1 MTGLLSSKIQFSPF
15 SPVVCEK
22 MADNKL
28 YEILGVT
35 RNASDSEIKR
45 SYHKLAKEFH
55 PDKNPA
61 AGDKFKEISYAYEVL
76 SDPKK
81 RQTYDKYGLKGLQEG
96 GQGAGFRPDDF
107 FGHIFGD
114 IFGRQMGGGS
124 GGRRRAVGED
134 TIHPLKV
141 SLEDMYMGKTA
152 KLQLS
157 KNVICAACKGIG
169 GKPGAVVSCKDCH
182 GQGMK
187 VSYQQVGPNMTQQ
200 FQTLCP
206 TCQGLGETINDKDK
220 CPKCKG
226 KKVTNEIKIL
236 EVHVEKGMR
245 EHQKIFF
252 RGEGDQQ
259 PDTQPGDV
267 IIVLQQKQHEVF
279 QRTGDDLLMKHEIT
293 LTEALCGFEFVVK
306 HLDSRDLLIRHNP
319 GEVIKP
325 GDLKGI
331 QGEGMPTYKN
341 PFEKGNLYIKFD
353 VVFPENN
360 FASEEQ
366 MKQIESILPPRP
378 AFVMPTGEDVEE
390 VNLMEYT
397 ASERGQG
404 REEAY
409 ASDDDEHMH
418 AGPGVQCAHQ

>member
-1 MTGLLSSKIQFSPF
+1 MLLDSINATIKMRFFLQFQ
-15 SPVVCEK
+15 
-22 MADNKL
+22 N
-28 YEILGVT
+28 
-35 RNASDSEIKR
+35 
-45 SYHKLAKEFH
+45 YHKLAKEFH

-61 AGDKFKEISYAYEVL
+61 AGDRFKEISYAYEVL

-96 GQGAGFRPDDF
+96 GQGGGFASDDL
-107 FGHIFGD
+107 FGNFFGD
-114 IFGRQMGGGS
+114 IFGMGV
-124 GGRRRAVGED
+124 GGRGRGRARGED

-141 SLEDMYMGKTA
+141 SLEDMYVGKTA

-157 KNVICAACKGIG
+157 KNVICGPCKGVG
-169 GKPGAVVSCKDCH
+169 GKPGSVVSCRDCH
-182 GQGMK
+182 GQGVK
-187 VSYQQVGPNMTQQ
+187 VSYQQIGPNMTRQ
-200 FQTLCP
+200 FQTRCP
-206 TCQGLGETINDKDK
+206 NCQGQGETINEKDK

-226 KKVTNEIKIL
+226 KKVLNEIKIL

-245 EHQKIFF
+245 ENQKIFF

-267 IIVLQQKQHEVF
+267 IIVLQQKPHELF
-279 QRTGDDLLMKHEIT
+279 KRTGDDLLMEREIT

-306 HLDSRDLLIRHNP
+306 HLDGRDLLVRHLP
-319 GEVIKP
+319 GEVVKP

-331 QGEGMPTYKN
+331 QGEGMPQHKN

-353 VVFPENN
+353 VTFPENN
-360 FASEEQ
+360 FANEDQ
-366 MKQIESILPPRP
+366 LKQIESILPPRP

-397 ASERGQG
+397 ASERSRG

-409 ASDDDEHMH
+409 ASDDEEHMH
-418 AGPGVQCAHQ
+418 TGPGVQCAHQ

>member
-1 MTGLLSSKIQFSPF
+1 MSI
-15 SPVVCEK
+15 
-22 MADNKL
+22 
-28 YEILGVT
+28 ILHYFL
-35 RNASDSEIKR
+35 IFHCLFQ

-96 GQGAGFRPDDF
+96 GQGGGFPADDLL
-107 FGHIFGD
+107 GHFFGD
-114 IFGRQMGGGS
+114 IFGMGGGS
-124 GGRRRAVGED
+124 RSRGPARGED
-134 TIHPLKV
+134 TMHPLKV
-141 SLEDMYMGKTA
+141 SLEDMYMGKTT

-157 KNVICAACKGIG
+157 KNVICGPCKGVG
-169 GKPGAVVSCKDCH
+169 GKPGSAVTCEYCH
-182 GQGMK
+182 GQGIR
-187 VSYQQVGPNMTQQ
+187 VSYQQIAPQMTRQ
-200 FQTLCP
+200 FQQRCP
-206 TCQGLGETINDKDK
+206 VCEGQGETITVKDK

-226 KKVTNEIKIL
+226 KKVLTEIKIL

-245 EHQKIFF
+245 ENQKIFF

-267 IIVLQQKQHEVF
+267 IIVLQQKPHDVF
-279 QRTGDDLLMKHEIT
+279 QRNGDDLVMKHEIT

-306 HLDSRDLLIRHNP
+306 HLDGRDLLIRHSS

-325 GDLKGI
+325 GDIKGI
-331 QGEGMPTYKN
+331 QGEGMPQYKN
-341 PFEKGNLYIKFD
+341 PFEKGNLYVKFD

-360 FASEEQ
+360 FANEEQ
-366 MKQIESILPPRP
+366 LKQIESVLPPRP
-378 AFVMPTGEDVEE
+378 VFVMPTGEDVEE

-397 ASERGQG
+397 ASDRGRG

-409 ASDDDEHMH
+409 ASDDEEHSH

>member
-1 MTGLLSSKIQFSPF
+1 
-15 SPVVCEK
+15 

-28 YEILGVT
+28 YEVLGVT
-35 RNASDSEIKR
+35 RNSSDSEIKR
-45 SYHKLAKEFH
+45 NYHKLAKEYH

-61 AGDKFKEISYAYEVL
+61 AGDRFKEISYAYEVL

-96 GQGAGFRPDDF
+96 GQGGGFPQDDLF
-107 FGHIFGD
+107 RQFFGD
-114 IFGRQMGGGS
+114 IFGMGGG
-124 GGRRRAVGED
+124 GRSRGRARGED
-134 TIHPLKV
+134 TVHTLKV
-141 SLEDMYMGKTA
+141 SLEDIYVGKTA

-157 KNVICAACKGIG
+157 KNVICGPCKGVG
-169 GKPGAVVSCKDCH
+169 GKPGSVVSCRDCH
-182 GQGMK
+182 GQGIK
-187 VSYQQVGPNMTQQ
+187 VSYQQMAPNMTRQ
-200 FQTLCP
+200 FQTRCH
-206 TCQGLGETINDKDK
+206 TCQGQGETISEKDK

-226 KKVTNEIKIL
+226 KKVLNETKIL

-245 EHQKIFF
+245 ENQKITF

-259 PDTQPGDV
+259 PDTEPGDV
-267 IIVLQQKQHEVF
+267 IIVLQQKPHDVF
-279 QRTGDDLLMKHEIT
+279 QRSGDDLIIKHDIS

-306 HLDSRDLLIRHNP
+306 HLDGRDLLIRHAA

-331 QGEGMPTYKN
+331 LGEGMPQYKN

-353 VVFPENN
+353 VTFPENN
-360 FASEEQ
+360 FATEEQ
-366 MKQIESILPPRP
+366 LKQIETVLPPRA

-390 VNLMEYT
+390 VNLMDYT
-397 ASERGQG
+397 PSERSRG

-409 ASDDDEHMH
+409 ASDDEDQMH
-418 AGPGVQCAHQ
+418 SGQGVQCAHQ

>member
-1 MTGLLSSKIQFSPF
+1 
-15 SPVVCEK
+15 

-28 YEILGVT
+28 YDILGVS
-35 RNASDSEIKR
+35 RNASDAEIKR

-61 AGDKFKEISYAYEVL
+61 AGDKFKEISFAYEAL

-96 GQGAGFRPDDF
+96 GQGGGFPPDDIL
-107 FGHIFGD
+107 GHFFGD
-114 IFGRQMGGGS
+114 IFGMGGGS
-124 GGRRRAVGED
+124 RGRQRARGED

-141 SLEDMYMGKTA
+141 TLEDMYNGKTT

-157 KNVICAACKGIG
+157 KNVICGPCKGIG

-182 GQGMK
+182 GQGIK
-187 VSYQQVGPNMTQQ
+187 ISYQQIGPNMTRQ
-200 FQTLCP
+200 FQTRCP
-206 TCQGLGETINDKDK
+206 TCQGQGETINEKDK

-226 KKVTNEIKIL
+226 KKVLNETKIL
-236 EVHVEKGMR
+236 EVHVDKGMR
-245 EHQKIFF
+245 ENQKIYF

-267 IIVLQQKQHEVF
+267 VIILQQKTHDVF
-279 QRTGDDLLMKHEIT
+279 QRTGDDLLMKREIT

-306 HLDSRDLLIRHNP
+306 HLDGRDLLIRHFT
-319 GEVIKP
+319 GEVVKP

-331 QGEGMPTYKN
+331 QGEGMPLFKN
-341 PFEKGNLYIKFD
+341 PFEKGNLYVKFD
-353 VVFPENN
+353 VVFPDNN

-366 MKQIESILPPRP
+366 LKQIESILPPRP

-397 ASERGQG
+397 ANDRNRGG

-409 ASDDDEHMH
+409 ASDDEEHMH

>member
-1 MTGLLSSKIQFSPF
+1 MHDFCPLFTSSSFWYLFLILLFQ
-15 SPVVCEK
+15 
-22 MADNKL
+22 
-28 YEILGVT
+28 
-35 RNASDSEIKR
+35 

-76 SDPKK
+76 SDTKK
-81 RQTYDKYGLKGLQEG
+81 RQIYDKYGLKGLQEG
-96 GQGAGFRPDDF
+96 GQGGGFPPDDL
-107 FGHIFGD
+107 FGHFFGD
-114 IFGRQMGGGS
+114 IFGMGGGS
-124 GGRRRAVGED
+124 RPRGPARGED
-134 TIHPLKV
+134 TMHPLKV
-141 SLEDMYMGKTA
+141 SLEDMYMGKTT

-157 KNVICAACKGIG
+157 KNIICGPCKGIG
-169 GKPGAVVSCKDCH
+169 GKPGSVVTCKDCH
-182 GQGMK
+182 GQGVK
-187 VSYQQVGPNMTQQ
+187 VSYQQIAPHMTRQ
-200 FQTLCP
+200 FQSRCP
-206 TCQGLGETINDKDK
+206 TCHGQGETINEKDK

-226 KKVTNEIKIL
+226 KKVLNETKIL
-236 EVHVEKGMR
+236 EVHIEKGMR
-245 EHQKIFF
+245 ENQKIFF

-267 IIVLQQKQHEVF
+267 IIVLQQKPHDVF
-279 QRTGDDLLMKHEIT
+279 QRTGDDLVIKHEIT
-293 LTEALCGFEFVVK
+293 LTEALCGFEFVIK
-306 HLDSRDLLIRHNP
+306 HLDGRDLLVRHAP

-331 QGEGMPTYKN
+331 QGEGMPQFKN

-360 FASEEQ
+360 FATEDQ
-366 MKQIESILPPRP
+366 LKQIETVLPPRP

-397 ASERGQG
+397 ASERGRG

-409 ASDDDEHMH
+409 ASDDEEHMH
-418 AGPGVQCAHQ
+418 TGPGVQCAHQ

>member
-1 MTGLLSSKIQFSPF
+1 
-15 SPVVCEK
+15 

-28 YEILGVT
+28 YEILGVS

-61 AGDKFKEISYAYEVL
+61 AGDRFKEISYAYEVL

-96 GQGAGFRPDDF
+96 GQGSGFPPDDL
-107 FGHIFGD
+107 FGHFFGD
-114 IFGRQMGGGS
+114 IFGMGGGS
-124 GGRRRAVGED
+124 RGGRGRARGED

-157 KNVICAACKGIG
+157 KNVICGSCKGIG
-169 GKPGAVVSCKDCH
+169 GKPGAVVTCKDCH
-182 GQGMK
+182 GQGIK
-187 VSYQQVGPNMTQQ
+187 VSYQQIGPNMTRQ
-200 FQTLCP
+200 FQTRCP
-206 TCQGLGETINDKDK
+206 TCQGQGETINDKDK

-226 KKVTNEIKIL
+226 KKVLNETKIL

-245 EHQKIFF
+245 ENQKIFF

-267 IIVLQQKQHEVF
+267 IIVLQQKAHELF

-306 HLDSRDLLIRHNP
+306 HLDGRDLLIRHNP

-331 QGEGMPTYKN
+331 QGEGMPQFKN

-360 FASEEQ
+360 FATEEQ

-390 VNLMEYT
+390 VNMMEYT
-397 ASERGQG
+397 ASDRSRG

-409 ASDDDEHMH
+409 ASDDEEHMH

>member
-1 MTGLLSSKIQFSPF
+1 
-15 SPVVCEK
+15 
-22 MADNKL
+22 MADSKL
-28 YEILGVT
+28 YDVLGVSKNT
-35 RNASDSEIKR
+35 SESEIKR

-81 RQTYDKYGLKGLQEG
+81 RQIYDKYGLKGLQEG
-96 GQGAGFRPDDF
+96 GGGSGGFQPDDI
-107 FGHIFGD
+107 FGHFFGD
-114 IFGRQMGGGS
+114 IFGMGGGS
-124 GGRRRAVGED
+124 RGRGPARSED
-134 TIHPLKV
+134 TIHTLKV

-157 KNVICAACKGIG
+157 KNVICCHCKGFG
-169 GKPGAVVSCKDCH
+169 GKPGSVVTCKDCH
-182 GQGMK
+182 GQGLK
-187 VSYQQVGPNMTQQ
+187 VSYQQIAPHMTRQ
-200 FQTLCP
+200 FQTRCP
-206 TCQGLGETINDKDK
+206 SCHGQGETINEKDR
-220 CPKCKG
+220 CTKCKG
-226 KKVTNEIKIL
+226 KKVINETKIL
-236 EVHVEKGMR
+236 EVHIEKGMR
-245 EHQKIFF
+245 ENQKIFF

-267 IIVLQQKQHEVF
+267 IIVLQQKTHDVF
-279 QRTGDDLLMKHEIT
+279 QRTGDDLVIKREIS

-306 HLDSRDLLIRHNP
+306 HLDGRDLLVRQAP
-319 GEVIKP
+319 GDIVKP

-331 QGEGMPTYKN
+331 QGEGMPQFKN
-341 PFEKGNLYIKFD
+341 PFEKGNLYVKFD

-360 FASEEQ
+360 FATEDQ
-366 MKQIESILPPRP
+366 LKQIESILPPRP
-378 AFVMPTGEDVEE
+378 AFVMPTGEEVEE

-397 ASERGQG
+397 ASEKGRG

-418 AGPGVQCAHQ
+418 AGPGMQCAHQ

>member
-1 MTGLLSSKIQFSPF
+1 
-15 SPVVCEK
+15 

-28 YEILGVT
+28 YEILGVS

-61 AGDKFKEISYAYEVL
+61 AGDRFKEISYAYEVL

-81 RQTYDKYGLKGLQEG
+81 RQTYDKFGLKGLQEG
-96 GQGAGFRPDDF
+96 GQGGGFPSDDF
-107 FGHIFGD
+107 LGHFFGD
-114 IFGRQMGGGS
+114 IFGMGGGGGGG
-124 GGRRRAVGED
+124 GGRGRGRARGED

-141 SLEDMYMGKTA
+141 TLEDMYVGKTA

-157 KNVICAACKGIG
+157 KNVICGPCKGLG
-169 GKPGAVVSCKDCH
+169 GKTGAVSFCRDCH
-182 GQGMK
+182 GQGIK
-187 VSYQQVGPNMTQQ
+187 VSYQQIGPNMTRQ
-200 FQTLCP
+200 FQTRCT
-206 TCQGLGETINDKDK
+206 TCQGQGETIDEKDK

-226 KKVTNEIKIL
+226 KKVLNETKIL

-245 EHQKIFF
+245 ENQKIFF

-267 IIVLQQKQHEVF
+267 IIVLQQKPHELF
-279 QRTGDDLLMKHEIT
+279 KRTGDDLLMEREIT
-293 LTEALCGFEFVVK
+293 LTEALCGFEFVIK
-306 HLDSRDLLIRHNP
+306 HLDGRDLLIRHSP

-331 QGEGMPTYKN
+331 QGEGMPQHKN
-341 PFEKGNLYIKFD
+341 PFEKGNLYVRFE
-353 VVFPENN
+353 VTFPENH
-360 FASEEQ
+360 FANEEQ
-366 MKQIESILPPRP
+366 LKKIESILPPRP
-378 AFVMPTGEDVEE
+378 VFVMPTGEDVEE
-390 VNLMEYT
+390 VNMMEHT
-397 ASERGQG
+397 ASERSRG

>member
-1 MTGLLSSKIQFSPF
+1 
-15 SPVVCEK
+15 

-28 YEILGVT
+28 YEILGVS
-35 RNASDSEIKR
+35 RSASESEIKR

-61 AGDKFKEISYAYEVL
+61 AGDRFKEISYAYEVL

-96 GQGAGFRPDDF
+96 GHGGGFASEDLL
-107 FGHIFGD
+107 GHFFGD
-114 IFGRQMGGGS
+114 IFGMGGG
-124 GGRRRAVGED
+124 GGRGRRHARGED

-141 SLEDMYMGKTA
+141 SLEDMYVGKTA

-157 KNVICAACKGIG
+157 KNVICGPCKGAG

-182 GQGMK
+182 GQGIK
-187 VSYQQVGPNMTQQ
+187 VSYQQIGPNMTRQ
-200 FQTLCP
+200 FQSRCP
-206 TCQGLGETINDKDK
+206 TCQGQGETINDKDK

-226 KKVTNEIKIL
+226 KKVLNEIKIL

-245 EHQKIFF
+245 ENQKIFF

-259 PDTQPGDV
+259 PDTEPGDV
-267 IIVLQQKQHEVF
+267 IIVLQQKPHDVF
-279 QRTGDDLLMKHEIT
+279 KRTGDDLLMEREIK

-306 HLDSRDLLIRHNP
+306 HLDGRDLLVRHLP

-325 GDLKGI
+325 GVVKGI
-331 QGEGMPTYKN
+331 QGEGMPLHKN

-353 VVFPENN
+353 ITFPENN
-360 FASEEQ
+360 FATEEQ
-366 MKQIESILPPRP
+366 LKKIESILPPRS

-390 VNLMEYT
+390 VNLMEYN
-397 ASERGQG
+397 ASERSRG

-418 AGPGVQCAHQ
+418 TGPGVQCAHQ

>member
-1 MTGLLSSKIQFSPF
+1 MSLQ
-15 SPVVCEK
+15 
-22 MADNKL
+22 
-28 YEILGVT
+28 
-35 RNASDSEIKR
+35 

-96 GQGAGFRPDDF
+96 GQGAGFPPDDL
-107 FGHIFGD
+107 FGHFFGD
-114 IFGRQMGGGS
+114 IFGMGGGS
-124 GGRRRAVGED
+124 RGRGRARGED
-134 TIHPLKV
+134 TVHPLKV
-141 SLEDMYMGKTA
+141 SLEDMYVGKTA

-157 KNVICAACKGIG
+157 KNVICGPCKGLG
-169 GKPGAVVSCKDCH
+169 GKPGAVVTCKDCH
-182 GQGMK
+182 GQGIK
-187 VSYQQVGPNMTQQ
+187 VSYQQIGPNMTRQ
-200 FQTLCP
+200 FQTRCP
-206 TCQGLGETINDKDK
+206 TCQGQGEAINDKDK

-226 KKVTNEIKIL
+226 KKVLNETKIL

-245 EHQKIFF
+245 ENQRIFF

-267 IIVLQQKQHEVF
+267 VIVLQQKTHDVF

-306 HLDSRDLLIRHNP
+306 HLDGRDLLIKHTP

-331 QGEGMPTYKN
+331 QGEGMPQYKN
-341 PFEKGNLYIKFD
+341 PFEKGNLYVKFD

-360 FASEEQ
+360 FATEEQ
-366 MKQIESILPPRP
+366 LKQIENILPPRP
-378 AFVMPTGEDVEE
+378 AFVMPIGEDVEE

-397 ASERGQG
+397 ASDRNRG

-409 ASDDDEHMH
+409 ASDDEEHMH
-418 AGPGVQCAHQ
+418 AGPGMQCAHQ

>member
-1 MTGLLSSKIQFSPF
+1 MISTHCSLHRHFG
-15 SPVVCEK
+15 V
-22 MADNKL
+22 L
-28 YEILGVT
+28 YLIFCFQ
-35 RNASDSEIKR
+35 

-76 SDPKK
+76 SDTKK
-81 RQTYDKYGLKGLQEG
+81 RQIYDKYGLKGLQEG
-96 GQGAGFRPDDF
+96 GQGGGFPPDDL
-107 FGHIFGD
+107 FGHFFGD
-114 IFGRQMGGGS
+114 IFGMGS
-124 GGRRRAVGED
+124 GSRSRGPARGED
-134 TIHPLKV
+134 TMHPLKV
-141 SLEDMYMGKTA
+141 SLEDMYMGKTT

-157 KNVICAACKGIG
+157 KNVICGPCKGIG
-169 GKPGAVVSCKDCH
+169 GKPGSVVVCKDCH
-182 GQGMK
+182 GQGVK
-187 VSYQQVGPNMTQQ
+187 VSYQQIAPHMTRQ
-200 FQTLCP
+200 FQSRCP
-206 TCQGLGETINDKDK
+206 TCHGQGEIINDKDK

-226 KKVTNEIKIL
+226 KKVLNETKIL
-236 EVHVEKGMR
+236 EVHIEKGMR
-245 EHQKIFF
+245 ENQKIFF

-267 IIVLQQKQHEVF
+267 IIVLQQKPHDIF
-279 QRTGDDLLMKHEIT
+279 QRTGDDLVIKHEIT
-293 LTEALCGFEFVVK
+293 LTEALCGFEFIIK
-306 HLDSRDLLIRHNP
+306 HLDGRDLLVRHTP

-331 QGEGMPTYKN
+331 QGEGMPQFKN

-360 FASEEQ
+360 FATEEQ
-366 MKQIESILPPRP
+366 LKQIETVLPPRP

-397 ASERGQG
+397 ASERGRG

-409 ASDDDEHMH
+409 ASDDEEHMH
-418 AGPGVQCAHQ
+418 TGPGVQCTHQ

>member
-1 MTGLLSSKIQFSPF
+1 
-15 SPVVCEK
+15 

-28 YEILGVT
+28 YEILGVS

-61 AGDKFKEISYAYEVL
+61 AGDRFKEISYAYEVL

-81 RQTYDKYGLKGLQEG
+81 RQTYDKFGLKGLQEG
-96 GQGAGFRPDDF
+96 GQGAGFPSDDF
-107 FGHIFGD
+107 LGHFFGD
-114 IFGRQMGGGS
+114 IFGMGGG
-124 GGRRRAVGED
+124 GRGRGRARGED

-141 SLEDMYMGKTA
+141 TLEDMYVGKTA

-157 KNVICAACKGIG
+157 KNVICGPCKGVG
-169 GKPGAVVSCKDCH
+169 GKPGAVVSCRDCH
-182 GQGMK
+182 GQGLK
-187 VSYQQVGPNMTQQ
+187 VSYQQIGPNMTRQ
-200 FQTLCP
+200 FQTRCP
-206 TCQGLGETINDKDK
+206 TCQGLGETINEKDK

-226 KKVTNEIKIL
+226 KKVLNETKIL

-245 EHQKIFF
+245 ENQKISF

-267 IIVLQQKQHEVF
+267 IIVLQQKPHELF
-279 QRTGDDLLMKHEIT
+279 KRTGDDLLMEREIT

-306 HLDSRDLLIRHNP
+306 HLDGRDLLIRHSP

-331 QGEGMPTYKN
+331 QGEGMPQHKN
-341 PFEKGNLYIKFD
+341 PFEKGNLYIKFE
-353 VVFPENN
+353 VTFPENH
-360 FASEEQ
+360 FANEEEL
-366 MKQIESILPPRP
+366 KKIESILPPRP
-378 AFVMPTGEDVEE
+378 VFVMPTGEDVEE
-390 VNLMEYT
+390 VNMMEYT
-397 ASERGQG
+397 ASERSRG

>member
-1 MTGLLSSKIQFSPF
+1 M
-15 SPVVCEK
+15 
-22 MADNKL
+22 
-28 YEILGVT
+28 
-35 RNASDSEIKR
+35 
-45 SYHKLAKEFH
+45 AKEFH

-81 RQTYDKYGLKGLQEG
+81 RQVYDKYGLKGLQEG
-96 GQGAGFRPDDF
+96 GQGGSFPPDDI
-107 FGHIFGD
+107 FGHFFGD
-114 IFGRQMGGGS
+114 IFGMGMGGG
-124 GGRRRAVGED
+124 GGGGSRGRARARGED

-141 SLEDMYMGKTA
+141 SLEDMYVGKTA

-157 KNVICAACKGIG
+157 KNVICGVCKGVG
-169 GKPGAVVSCKDCH
+169 GKPGAVLVCKDCH
-182 GQGMK
+182 GQGIK
-187 VSYQQVGPNMTQQ
+187 VTYQQIGPGMTRQ
-200 FQTLCP
+200 FQTRCP
-206 TCQGLGETINDKDK
+206 TCQGQGETINEKDK
-220 CPKCKG
+220 CQKCKG
-226 KKVTNEIKIL
+226 KKVLNESKIL

-245 EHQKIFF
+245 ENQKIFF

-259 PDTQPGDV
+259 PDMQPGDV
-267 IIVLQQKQHEVF
+267 IIILQQKTHDVF
-279 QRTGDDLLMKHEIT
+279 QRTGDDLLMKHDIT

-306 HLDSRDLLIRHNP
+306 HLDSRELLVRHTA

-331 QGEGMPTYKN
+331 QGEGMPQFKN

-360 FASEEQ
+360 FASEDQ
-366 MKQIESILPPRP
+366 LKKIESILPPRP

-397 ASERGQG
+397 ASERNRG

-409 ASDDDEHMH
+409 ASDDEEHMH

>member
-1 MTGLLSSKIQFSPF
+1 M
-15 SPVVCEK
+15 
-22 MADNKL
+22 
-28 YEILGVT
+28 
-35 RNASDSEIKR
+35 
-45 SYHKLAKEFH
+45 AKEFH
-55 PDKNPA
+55 PDKNPE
-61 AGDKFKEISYAYEVL
+61 AGDRFKEISYAYEVL

-96 GQGAGFRPDDF
+96 GQGGGFPPDDL
-107 FGHIFGD
+107 FGGFFGD
-114 IFGRQMGGGS
+114 IFGMGGGS
-124 GGRRRAVGED
+124 RGGRGRGRGPVRGED

-141 SLEDMYMGKTA
+141 SLETMYNGKTS

-157 KNVICAACKGIG
+157 KNVICGPCKGVG
-169 GKPGAVVSCKDCH
+169 GKPGAVVPCKDCH
-182 GQGMK
+182 GQGIK
-187 VSYQQVGPNMTQQ
+187 VSYQQIGPNMTRQ
-200 FQTLCP
+200 FQSRCP
-206 TCQGLGETINDKDK
+206 TCQGQGETINDKDK

-226 KKVTNEIKIL
+226 KKVLNETKIL

-245 EHQKIFF
+245 DHQKIFF

-259 PDTQPGDV
+259 PDTEPGDV
-267 IIVLQQKQHEVF
+267 VIVLQQKPHDVF
-279 QRTGDDLLMKHEIT
+279 QRTNDDLVMKHEIT

-306 HLDSRDLLIRHNP
+306 HLDGRDLLVKHLP

-331 QGEGMPTYKN
+331 QGEGMPLYKN

-353 VVFPENN
+353 VIFPENN

-366 MKQIESILPPRP
+366 MKLIEGILPPRP

-397 ASERGQG
+397 ASDRNRG

-409 ASDDDEHMH
+409 ASDDEEQMH